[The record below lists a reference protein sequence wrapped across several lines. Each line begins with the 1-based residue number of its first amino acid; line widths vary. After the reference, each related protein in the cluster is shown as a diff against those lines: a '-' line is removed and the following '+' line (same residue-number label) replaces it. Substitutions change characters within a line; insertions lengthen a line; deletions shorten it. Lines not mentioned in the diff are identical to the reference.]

1 MDIVLERLLSLIPQK
16 EDGKFVHGAKKQF
29 CESIGAPTN
38 IVSEWIAGKTKSYRN
53 YVFVAASVY
62 GVDPNWILGKTDEK
76 EKPTTDIGDG
86 FTDEQRLIFNKLMA
100 LQPEEREKKLQ
111 AIRLILDL

>member
-1 MDIVLERLLSLIPQK
+1 MNDRGMSPYRLAKNLGCSQSTIAHWLAGDTMPQRRALKALSEEFGCTVEYL
-16 EDGKFVHGAKKQF
+16 
-29 CESIGAPTN
+29 
-38 IVSEWIAGKTKSYRN
+38 
-53 YVFVAASVY
+53 
-62 GVDPNWILGKTDEK
+62 LGEK

>member
-1 MDIVLERLLSLIPQK
+1 MFFTNFVNQCNKKGESPSYAAEAMGFKRSVVTRWKNGTDPRQATLQK
-16 EDGKFVHGAKKQF
+16 IADYFGCSVEDLTGK
-29 CESIGAPTN
+29 
-38 IVSEWIAGKTKSYRN
+38 
-53 YVFVAASVY
+53 
-62 GVDPNWILGKTDEK
+62 K

-100 LQPEEREKKLQ
+100 LPQEEREKKLQ